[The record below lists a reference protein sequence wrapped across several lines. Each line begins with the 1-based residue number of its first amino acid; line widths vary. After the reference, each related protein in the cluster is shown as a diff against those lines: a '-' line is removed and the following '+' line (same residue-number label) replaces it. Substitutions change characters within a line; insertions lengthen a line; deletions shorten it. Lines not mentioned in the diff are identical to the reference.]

1 MKRNRNIGSILLIA
15 AGLLLI
21 AAALYELIPA
31 LLAYKRADDTYEAL
45 REAYVTGQPGTS
57 SDDPAEEGEELP
69 AWYEALQVDFE
80 TLKEAN
86 PDVTGWIYFDNIEQI
101 DYPILYSGDD
111 ETYLHTD
118 LYGNASKSGCIFME
132 GNNVPDFNDCHT
144 ILYGHNMKNGSMF
157 GSLKQYKNDG
167 FYEKNAYFTVFT
179 EDAAYRYQILRTVM
193 SRKIRMSIRPD
204 ICRMRLLTGSSQ
216 NCLSP
221 PTRIRA
227 LRWERMIRF

>member
-1 MKRNRNIGSILLIA
+1 MKRNRNIGAILLIA

-21 AAALYELIPA
+21 AAALYKLIPA

-45 REAYVTGQPGTS
+45 REAYVTGQPETS
-57 SDDPAEEGEELP
+57 SDEPAEEGEELP
-69 AWYEALQVDFE
+69 AWYEALRVDFE
-80 TLKEAN
+80 TLREAN
-86 PDVTGWIYFDNIEQI
+86 PDVIGWIYFDNIEQI
-101 DYPILYSGDD
+101 NYPILYSGDD

-167 FYEKNAYFTVFT
+167 FYEKMRILPCLRRMQPTATRF
-179 EDAAYRYQILRTVM
+179 LRTVM
-193 SRKIRMSIRPD
+193 SRKIRTSIRPG

-216 NCLSP
+216 SCLSL

-227 LRWERMIRF
+227 LRWERMTRF

>member
-1 MKRNRNIGSILLIA
+1 MKRNRNIGAILLIA

-45 REAYVTGQPGTS
+45 CEAYVTGQPETS

-101 DYPILYSGDD
+101 DYPVLYSGDD

-144 ILYGHNMKNGSMF
+144 ILYGHNMKNGTMF
-157 GSLKQYKNDG
+157 SDLKKYL
-167 FYEKNAYFTVFT
+167 NADF
-179 EDAAYRYQILRTVM
+179 LNSHRTVRLETADGVFLFAVTEVRRTNTADPWYDRTTCENGRHLIL
-193 SRKIRMSIRPD
+193 STCYGSCKD
-204 ICRMRLLTGSSQ
+204 GRLL
-216 NCLSP
+216 
-221 PTRIRA
+221 IIA
-227 LRWERMIRF
+227 EE